1 MTEMGDLMV
10 SFIDQVRPVT
20 LPSSIVGLPNGELPN
35 DVLQDV
41 FAADGTKVGRLCAPA
56 ARAYQAMVATA
67 AADRVDLRPTSIVD
81 TFRPLTVQTRIF
93 EERYAANGLGGGC
106 KVCEGFGLRCKKSA
120 ALASAAC
127 PGTSN
132 HGRGIAVDIADVG
145 LGGRLAW
152 LEANAGRFGFA
163 WELVPEEPWHIRYT
177 TGDNLPAAVFA
188 HEAGIEEED
197 DVKATYVQ
205 HTGHAEVFV
214 AGLGITPRHVVL
226 FADAEFVADL
236 TGVRIV
242 SAPDGAGAIEVQDSA
257 GTKRRVQVVDDKG
270 ARLFGLPTA
279 G

>member
-1 MTEMGDLMV
+1 
-10 SFIDQVRPVT
+10 
-20 LPSSIVGLPNGELPN
+20 
-35 DVLQDV
+35 
-41 FAADGTKVGRLCAPA
+41 
-56 ARAYQAMVATA
+56 
-67 AADRVDLRPTSIVD
+67 
-81 TFRPLTVQTRIF
+81 
-93 EERYAANGLGGGC
+93 
-106 KVCEGFGLRCKKSA
+106 
-120 ALASAAC
+120 
-127 PGTSN
+127 
-132 HGRGIAVDIADVG
+132 VG

-163 WELVPEEPWHIRYT
+163 GDLVPEEAWHIRYT